1 MTTIQASW
9 LVLAVM
15 AATSAF
21 ALGVPLWFSATA
33 FACAIL
39 PPLAGMFMRGSMEP
53 RRIVEIESGLW
64 IALATAAAAST
75 GAGTAAAAL
84 FAVAIGV
91 AWRFGDERLTIEI
104 GAFALLGVVL
114 MLIVS
119 TGGVWLHPHDA
130 TIVATAYGMAGLV
143 QVGILAVTAVAER
156 RPLAVAPPKPV
167 EASNPDPET
176 ALRLKQ
182 AESRLKQA
190 SMAAEEARI
199 DAATARERLEA
210 RTTFFAQTSHELR
223 TPLNAIVGFAEMMRN
238 EVYGPLPERYQ
249 EYAGLIHEGGRNLT
263 LVVDDVLDLARIES
277 GKFDILPELLSLTD
291 HADDAVR
298 FMSAEADRRNIAL
311 ESTGP
316 DDVEAL
322 ADAKAVRQIAL
333 NLISNALKFTPSGGR
348 VEVAAM
354 EVPGGAVLTVSD
366 TGEGISP
373 KDLEDLSKAFVQGE
387 AGKRHKGGAGLGLSV
402 VRAFADLHGGRL
414 DIESRI
420 GGGTTISVFFP
431 EAGGNGSGGNGR
443 ITADEGTGKP
453 RGHDQGT

>member
-9 LVLAVM
+9 LILAVL

-21 ALGVPLWFSATA
+21 ALGVPLWFSAIA

-91 AWRFGDERLTIEI
+91 AWRFGDERLTVEI
-104 GAFALLGVVL
+104 GAFAFLGVVL
-114 MLIVS
+114 TLIVS
-119 TGGVWLHPHDA
+119 AGGVWLHPHDA

-143 QVGILAVTAVAER
+143 QVGILAVTAGAEQK
-156 RPLAVAPPKPV
+156 PQAVAPLKPV
-167 EASNPDPET
+167 ESPNSDPET
-176 ALRLKQ
+176 KLKLKQ

-190 SMAAEEARI
+190 AMAAEDARKEA
-199 DAATARERLEA
+199 AAARERLEA

-238 EVYGPLPERYQ
+238 EIYGPLPERYQ

-348 VEVAAM
+348 VEVAAL
-354 EVPGGAVLTVSD
+354 EIPGGAVLAVSD

-373 KDLEDLSKAFVQGE
+373 KDLEDLSKTFVQGE

-414 DIESRI
+414 NIESRI

-431 EAGGNGSGGNGR
+431 EKAETEGIG
-443 ITADEGTGKP
+443 TARTPADQGAAKSEDD
-453 RGHDQGT
+453 DQGT